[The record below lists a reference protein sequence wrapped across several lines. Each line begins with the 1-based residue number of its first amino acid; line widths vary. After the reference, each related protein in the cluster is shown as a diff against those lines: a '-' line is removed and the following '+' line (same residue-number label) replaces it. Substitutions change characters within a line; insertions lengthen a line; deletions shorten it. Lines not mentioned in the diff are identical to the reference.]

1 VKETLMAF
9 VAFVLVLA
17 PLVFFHEL
25 GHFLVAKYFRIG
37 APVFS
42 IGFGPRLFGWRRGG
56 TDYRVSL
63 VPLGGYVRLAGD
75 EADENRTGAP
85 EEFLTRSRWQR
96 FLVFVAGAAF
106 NLVLAV
112 LAVALVFRVWGKEE
126 SAVPDAYP
134 SVAAVRAG
142 SPAEAAGAKVG
153 ERVISIAG
161 RDARDLAV
169 EFEEILL
176 HPDETREVVLESGG
190 ARRSI
195 TLATGRDPINQL
207 AEPGWFLLRERNSA
221 PTVDLVVSGGA
232 AAAAGLEV
240 GDEIVGVEG
249 HSGIGELELRQRIKQ
264 GAGRALALTIRRAG
278 AEREVEVT
286 PRGEPGSAMI
296 GVQFRTSGVLRKL
309 GTFEAL
315 AESVRFNWDQTRG
328 LFRALGSVG
337 SRVVQGDIKAARAF
351 SGPIEIAR
359 LAASALRDARIFFLF
374 MAYLSLNLGI
384 INLMPIPVLDGGH
397 ILILAL
403 EGVMRRE
410 FSEKAKERLMQG
422 GFVFLLAFFGYVIW
436 GDVVKTWFSN

>member
-1 VKETLMAF
+1 MKEAVLAF

-25 GHFLVAKYFRIG
+25 GHFLLAKLFRIG

-75 EADENRTGAP
+75 ESDENRSGGP
-85 EEFLTRSRWQR
+85 EEFLTRPRWQR
-96 FLVFVAGAAF
+96 FFVFVAGAAF
-106 NLVLAV
+106 NLLLAV

-126 SAVPDAYP
+126 SALPDAFP
-134 SVAAVRAG
+134 KVAVVQAG
-142 SPAEAAGAKVG
+142 SPAEAAGIRVG
-153 ERVISIAG
+153 DEVVSIAG

-169 EFEEILL
+169 ELEEIVL
-176 HPDETREVVLESGG
+176 HPDATREVVVAREG
-190 ARRSI
+190 ARRTV
-195 TLATGRDPINQL
+195 TLPTGRDPVNQL
-207 AEPGWFLLRERNSA
+207 AAPGWYLLREKLAA
-221 PTVDLVVSGGA
+221 PTIDLVVAGGA
-232 AAAAGLEV
+232 ASAAGLV
-240 GDEIVGVEG
+240 PGDEILAIDGHEG
-249 HSGIGELELRQRIKQ
+249 LGELELRERIKH
-264 GAGRALALTIRRAG
+264 GAGRAMLLKIRRAG
-278 AEREVEVT
+278 AEREVSVT
-286 PRGEPGSAMI
+286 PRGEPGAGLI

-309 GTFEAL
+309 GVLEAL
-315 AESVRFNWDQTRG
+315 SASVRYNWDQTRG

-359 LAASALRDARIFFLF
+359 LAAAALRDVRIFFMF

-384 INLMPIPVLDGGH
+384 INLLPIPVLDGGH

-403 EGVMRRE
+403 EGAARRE
-410 FSEKAKERLMQG
+410 FSEKVKERLMQA
-422 GFVFLLAFFGYVIW
+422 GFVFLLAFFGYVVW
-436 GDVVKTWFSN
+436 GDVVKAWLSN